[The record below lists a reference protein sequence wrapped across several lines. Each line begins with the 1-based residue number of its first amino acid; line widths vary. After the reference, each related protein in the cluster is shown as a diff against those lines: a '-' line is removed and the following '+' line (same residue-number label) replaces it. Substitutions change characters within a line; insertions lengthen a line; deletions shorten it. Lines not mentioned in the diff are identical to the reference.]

1 MFSVNLLIGVSLSTI
16 FLMMFS
22 GCFLPYFLN
31 AFAFTDINFAAVG
44 DFGCPVSSSSNP
56 WKTINNIKSRNAERV
71 LGLGDYSYLEVG
83 NADCWI
89 NFMHSSGLDLSRLKQ
104 TIGNHETDQSGK
116 LADFVNEFKPSPPST
131 SVQYYSFNYQREAGG
146 PKIHVLVMSTE
157 QCWSTS
163 CSQYKFVDNDL
174 KVASQDTSIQWIIV
188 DYHKVMYVSP
198 NKCSSSSCV
207 GSSSLRTA
215 YNPLFDKYGV
225 DVVLQGHVHN
235 YERSKLIK
243 YSGGSSPTIVQ
254 SSTTS
259 YTKSALRT
267 PGEIFAT
274 VGTGGINFHG
284 WSGKSSFI
292 AFQKPSSDATF
303 GILDLLITN
312 NGKTLQ
318 GKYINNGGSVKDQ
331 FTITK
336 TISSSVSTLSVNAVP
351 TAINQS
357 VSTNENTAKP
367 ITLVAKNKN
376 NGSLQYSIVT
386 PPLHGELA
394 GKRPSVVYIPSA
406 NYTGKDQ
413 FTFTANNGRTESNL
427 ETVNITI
434 NKTGPSSNFL
444 LDNVSKDLAEK
455 EQTKSLGERGE
466 ITSNQTERSQIQQD
480 ITKPLIP
487 ERQSTSNQSEPL
499 QSQRNLT
506 KPLIPKNQTEANVDL
521 TESNNIPIL
530 PKEKV
535 LPSRPIANAGQ
546 QQIVGANSQVTL
558 DASKSL
564 DNDGT
569 IVSYLWTQVKGPKV
583 LLAHPDK
590 IKSMFLPPAVDKD
603 TVLVF
608 RLVVKDNTGLI
619 DFDTVGV
626 KILKVDNSLRQEN
639 NTARIQTETDNPSP
653 ANGIKMQNS
662 T

>member
-1 MFSVNLLIGVSLSTI
+1 
-16 FLMMFS
+16 MMFS
-22 GCFLPYFLN
+22 GCFLPYFSN
-31 AFAFTDINFAAVG
+31 AFAFIDINFAAVG
-44 DFGCPVSSSSNP
+44 DFDCPGSSTSNQ
-56 WKTINNIKSRNAERV
+56 WKTMHNIESRNAERV
-71 LGLGDYSYLEVG
+71 LLLGDYSYRTVG
-83 NADCWI
+83 NVDCWAK
-89 NFMHSSGLDLSRLKQ
+89 FLDDSTLDLTRVKQ
-104 TIGNHETDQSGK
+104 TVGNHETDQSGK
-116 LADFVNEFKPSPPST
+116 LTDFVNTFKPYPPST
-131 SVQYYSFNYQREAGG
+131 AQQYYSFNYQRETGG
-146 PKIHVLVMSTE
+146 PKIHVLVMATE
-157 QCWSTS
+157 QCLSTSTS
-163 CSQYKFVDNDL
+163 CAQYQFVKNDL
-174 KVASQDTSIQWIIV
+174 ITYSKDSSIQWIIV
-188 DYHKVMYVSP
+188 DYHKPMYVSP
-198 NKCSSSSCV
+198 NKCSSCDPLSI
-207 GSSSLRTA
+207 LRTT
-215 YNPLFDKYGV
+215 YGPLFDLYGV
-225 DVVLQGHVHN
+225 DVVLQGHLHN

-243 YSGGSSPTIVQ
+243 CSSSCGSSPTIVQ
-254 SSTTS
+254 SSTTT
-259 YTKSALRT
+259 YTKSSLRS

-274 VGTGGINFHG
+274 VGTGGVNFHG

-331 FTITK
+331 FTIIK

-427 ETVNITI
+427 ATVNITI

-499 QSQRNLT
+499 QSQRDLT